1 MSNTD
6 IQELNEA
13 IAEEFELEVEMITP
27 EAPVKETLSLDSLSM
42 LDLITVVSDVTGLK
56 LKGQDVVQIKTF
68 GDLYA
73 FIEKNLAE

>member
-13 IAEEFELEVEMITP
+13 IAEEFELEVEQITP
-27 EAPVKETLSLDSLSM
+27 EALVRETLSLDSLSM

-68 GDLYA
+68 GELYA
-73 FIEKNLAE
+73 FIEKNLAK

>member
-13 IAEEFELEVEMITP
+13 IAEEFELEVEVITP

-68 GDLYA
+68 GELYA
-73 FIEKNLAE
+73 FIEKNLAK

>member
-13 IAEEFELEVEMITP
+13 IAEEFELEVEVITP

-68 GDLYA
+68 GELYA
-73 FIEKNLAE
+73 FIEKNLEK

>member
-13 IAEEFELEVEMITP
+13 IAEEFEIKVEQITP
-27 EAPVKETLSLDSLSM
+27 EALVRETLSLDSLSM

-68 GDLYA
+68 GELYA
-73 FIEKNLAE
+73 FIEKNLAK